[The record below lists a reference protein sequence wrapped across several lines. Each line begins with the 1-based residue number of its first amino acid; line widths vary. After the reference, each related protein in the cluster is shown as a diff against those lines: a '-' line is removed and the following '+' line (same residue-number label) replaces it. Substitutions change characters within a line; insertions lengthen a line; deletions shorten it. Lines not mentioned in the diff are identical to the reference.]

1 MDKLAIVVPC
11 YNEEEVLKIASQAL
25 REVLDDLA
33 GKRKIAEDSF
43 ILFVNDGSIDSTWQ
57 IIKDLKKLDEH
68 FTGISFSRNEGHQ
81 KAVLAGLKNSVEKS
95 ADLTISIDADLQDDV
110 NAIIEMVKKYH
121 QGYKVVYGVRSSR
134 KKDSFLKRFT
144 AQSYYKLLKFLGIE
158 LVYNH
163 ADFRLLSKEVV
174 LSLSLYNEQDLY
186 LRGIIPQIGFKS
198 DKVYYQREERKAG
211 VSKYNLRKMLKLASD
226 GVYSFS
232 LKPLRI
238 VNIFAWILLIGGII
252 ASICCFLLIPPL
264 YGDYI
269 IGCVVSLMCVLLS
282 IVLFAISIVGNYVG
296 RTYMESKK
304 RPLYFISE
312 DLDKNI

>member
-1 MDKLAIVVPC
+1 MNKLYIVVPA
-11 YNEEEVLKIASQAL
+11 YNEEEILKSSA
-25 REVLDDLA
+25 EVLLNILKKLISDNLVCDES
-33 GKRKIAEDSF
+33 R

-81 KAVLAGLKNSVEKS
+81 KAVLAGLKNSVEKG

-163 ADFRLLSKEVV
+163 ADFRLLSKEAV

-312 DLDKNI
+312 DLDKNF